1 MAIIKLYVAI
11 PNYADIIQI
20 DTYPENQHVAIA
32 IEVRIFAINCL
43 IMQPWLASKA
53 CNIDVHICISAGQY
67 QKLLNSI
74 YCLL

>member
-32 IEVRIFAINCL
+32 IEVRIFC
-43 IMQPWLASKA
+43 
-53 CNIDVHICISAGQY
+53 H
-67 QKLLNSI
+67 
-74 YCLL
+74 